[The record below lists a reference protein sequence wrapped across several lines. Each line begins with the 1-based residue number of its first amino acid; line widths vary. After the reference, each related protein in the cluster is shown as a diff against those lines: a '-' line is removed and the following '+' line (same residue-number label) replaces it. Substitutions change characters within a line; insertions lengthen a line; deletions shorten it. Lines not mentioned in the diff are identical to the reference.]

1 MGQAP
6 DGESYNDTGLGL
18 PLIAGAGDFGV
29 RYPQPKKFTSA
40 PTKLC
45 GDGDIVL
52 SIRATIGTKVLSNG
66 KFCLGRG
73 VAGLRPTD
81 ALDSRY
87 LWHWLGNAESA
98 LASKGRGATF
108 PQVSRS
114 DIGELEIPLPSFDEQ
129 RRIAAILDKADA
141 LRCKREQAIELVGA
155 ASDSFIEFSIERF
168 AGRKVQSLGGCL
180 EFMTTGGRNWSQ
192 YYADTGSRFI
202 RSLDV
207 QMNSI
212 SNEDVVLVD
221 APENAEAKR
230 TRTRAGDVLLT
241 VTGSRIG
248 RVAALP
254 QELAGAYI
262 SQHVAILRPNA
273 RRLRPKFLSYF
284 LSSQSGQR
292 QIAKWQYGQTKPGLN
307 FKQIESF
314 EIPEI
319 DADKQLGIESAIASF
334 EHSAKMLRV
343 QRAKFD
349 SLFSSLQHRAF
360 SGQL

>member
-1 MGQAP
+1 MPNLSYQA
-6 DGESYNDTGLGL
+6 T
-18 PLIAGAGDFGV
+18 FGG
-29 RYPQPKKFTSA
+29 FTS
-40 PTKLC
+40 
-45 GDGDIVL
+45 VL
-52 SIRATIGTKVLSNG
+52 RVDPRRAEPRYVYHWFSTERTQQRARSFGQRTTNISNLNQSR
-66 KFCLGRG
+66 CL
-73 VAGLRPTD
+73 
-81 ALDSRY
+81 
-87 LWHWLGNAESA
+87 
-98 LASKGRGATF
+98 
-108 PQVSRS
+108 
-114 DIGELEIPLPSFDEQ
+114 ELEVPLPPLNEQ

-141 LRCKREQAIELVGA
+141 LRRKREQAISLIRA
-155 ASDSFIEFSIERF
+155 ASDSFIEVSIERF
-168 AGRKVQSLGGCL
+168 AGRKMQSLGGCL
-180 EFMTTGGRNWSQ
+180 EFITTGGRNWSQ
-192 YYADTGSRFI
+192 YYVETGSRFI

-207 QMNSI
+207 QMNSV
-212 SNEDVVLVD
+212 SDEDVVFVD
-221 APENAEAKR
+221 APDNAEAKR

-307 FKQIESF
+307 FKQIEAF

-319 DADKQLGIESAIASF
+319 GADKQLVIERAIASF
-334 EHSAKMLRV
+334 EHSVRILRV

-349 SLFSSLQHRAF
+349 DLFSSLQHRAF